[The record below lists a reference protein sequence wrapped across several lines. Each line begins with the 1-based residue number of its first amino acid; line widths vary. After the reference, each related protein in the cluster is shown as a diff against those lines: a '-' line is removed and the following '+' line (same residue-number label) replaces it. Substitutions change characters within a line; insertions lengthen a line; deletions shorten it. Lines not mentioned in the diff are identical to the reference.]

1 MVERTPLLA
10 RSFQTLLG
18 IRTYVQKSI
27 RYLEKVRRRSNFA
40 SLLNRITIIMFAD
53 NFLMLT
59 VTVAFFFLIS
69 HYKSSIFL
77 SCSCCLLCLPSALGG
92 FSHVHIRSFWVLL
105 SLNSCRLI
113 RDRAE
118 FFSVF
123 THKRACEQ
131 KIFKK
136 ADKWTRSFGPCHVA
150 NIADNKNPCTCTHWK
165 RRKT

>member
-59 VTVAFFFLIS
+59 VTVAFFFFNLTLQKQHILVMQLLLTV
-69 HYKSSIFL
+69 SSFCFGWIFP
-77 SCSCCLLCLPSALGG
+77 CSYP
-92 FSHVHIRSFWVLL
+92 
-105 SLNSCRLI
+105 
-113 RDRAE
+113 
-118 FFSVF
+118 
-123 THKRACEQ
+123 
-131 KIFKK
+131 
-136 ADKWTRSFGPCHVA
+136 
-150 NIADNKNPCTCTHWK
+150 
-165 RRKT
+165 